1 VIYDASL
8 DELLQKVWTGGRINA
23 AEALR
28 LYKLPLEE
36 LGALADRRRQIA
48 KAKDF
53 DGRGNEIVTYIVDRN
68 VNYTNVCNVYC
79 KFCAFYRVEKD
90 DDSYV
95 ITLPELDKKIEETI
109 ALGGTQMLMQGG
121 HHPKLTKQ
129 WYLDLLSHVKNK
141 FPGFN
146 IHGFSPS
153 EFIHFRDVFN
163 EPLET
168 IIGDFVKAGLGSI
181 PGGGGEILV
190 DRVRQRIAPLKAM
203 SDDWL
208 EVMDVAHRLGL
219 ASSATMMFGHVET
232 IEDRIEHLGRLRT
245 QQDKSKGFTAF
256 IAWTFQAEHTKL
268 KAPTVGAHEY
278 LRMQAL
284 ARIYLDNFKN
294 IQSSWVT
301 QGLEIGQVALKYGAN
316 DLGSIMIEE
325 NVVSQAG
332 ASFRMTVPDM
342 HRLIKDLGLEPH
354 QRDNWYRLVN

>member
-1 VIYDASL
+1 MIYDASL
-8 DELLQKVWTGGRINA
+8 DELLQKVWDGKRISQA
-23 AEALR
+23 DALR
-28 LYKLPLEE
+28 LYHLPLEE

-53 DGRGNEIVTYIVDRN
+53 DGRGNDIVTYIVDRN

-95 ITLPELDKKIEETI
+95 ITLAELDKKIEETI

-141 FPGFN
+141 FPTFN

-153 EFIHFRDVFN
+153 EFIHFREVFN
-163 EPLET
+163 EPLEI

-232 IEDRIEHLGRLRT
+232 IEDRIEHLERLRT

-268 KAPTVGAHEY
+268 RAPTVGAHEY
-278 LRMQAL
+278 LRTQAL

-301 QGLEIGQVALKYGAN
+301 QGLEIGQVALKSGAN

-332 ASFRMTVPDM
+332 TTFRMTVGDM
-342 HRLIKDLGLEPH
+342 QRLIKDLGLEPH
-354 QRDNWYRLVN
+354 QRDNWYRLLN